1 LKKKS
6 SKLPWQMGII
16 DTVSSRDNFVDLDQS
31 RSAFVVP
38 VSVSGLIVSQAAHP
52 RPRADGKAVS
62 YSVRISVY
70 TAKAEI

>member
-1 LKKKS
+1 LKNKS
-6 SKLPWQMGII
+6 SKLPWQVGII

-38 VSVSGLIVSQAAHP
+38 VSGLIVSQAAHP
-52 RPRADGKAVS
+52 RPRADGKAMS
-62 YSVRISVY
+62 YSVRIGVY

>member
-1 LKKKS
+1 
-6 SKLPWQMGII
+6 MGII

-31 RSAFVVP
+31 RSALVVP
-38 VSVSGLIVSQAAHP
+38 VSVLIVSQAAHP

-62 YSVRISVY
+62 YSVRIGVY